1 MTPKRVYPVR
11 SMLWRSMVEYR
22 LQHGYGIEDIA
33 IQMRCK
39 SDAVREYVADL
50 RERGTLA
57 RWWPSRAD

>member
-11 SMLWRSMVEYR
+11 SIRWREMVEYR

-33 IQMRCK
+33 IQMQCQAQ
-39 SDAVREYVADL
+39 AVREYVADL

-57 RWWPSRAD
+57 KWWPRRAN